1 MKNKPAQRIP
11 VILLAGYGYDGFDGA
26 NFDRLREDTPA
37 HIAPDEYAMPGR
49 VIAYRDSDGRR
60 MHIPK
65 QAVKA

>member
-1 MKNKPAQRIP
+1 MRNKTAPRIP
-11 VILLAGYGYDGFDGA
+11 VILLAGYGYHHDGG

-37 HIAPDEYAMPGR
+37 HVAPDEYAKNGS

-65 QAVKA
+65 QAVKQ